1 MLKKIGLALV
11 LFLLPLGAMAQQ
23 YFAHT
28 NSQNIISEMSEYK
41 TAMATLENM
50 QKKYQDE
57 LNRVKD
63 DFNIKYQSYLTDVES
78 LPRNIAE
85 RRQKELQDLA
95 SRQEQFQQEA
105 LQSLQ
110 LARQEAM
117 APIRQKVSE
126 AIRVVAEAE
135 GYIYVFDLST
145 TPIAYVG
152 SQSVDITDKVKAQ
165 LGIQ

>member
-1 MLKKIGLALV
+1 MLKKISLALA
-11 LFLLPLGAMAQQ
+11 LYLLPLGTMAQQ

-28 NSQNIISEMSEYK
+28 NSQDIISEMSEYK

-117 APIRQKVSE
+117 APIRQKVNE

-145 TPIAYVG
+145 TPIAYV
-152 SQSVDITDKVKAQ
+152 SNQSVDITDKVKAQ
-165 LGIQ
+165 LGIR

>member
-1 MLKKIGLALV
+1 MLKKIGLALA
-11 LFLLPLGAMAQQ
+11 LFLLPLGAMAQL

-28 NSQNIISEMSEYK
+28 NSQNIISEMREYK
-41 TAMATLENM
+41 TAMATLESM

-63 DFNIKYQSYLTDVES
+63 DFNAKYQSYLADVES
-78 LPRNIAE
+78 LPSNIAE

-95 SRQEQFQQEA
+95 TRQEQFQQEA

-117 APIRQKVSE
+117 TPIRQKVSE
-126 AIRVVAEAE
+126 AIRAVAEAD

-145 TPIAYVG
+145 TPIAYVS

-165 LGIQ
+165 LGIR

>member
-1 MLKKIGLALV
+1 MLKKIGLALA
-11 LFLLPLGAMAQQ
+11 LFLLPLGAMAQL

-28 NSQNIISEMSEYK
+28 NSQNIISEMREYK
-41 TAMATLENM
+41 TAMATLESM

-63 DFNIKYQSYLTDVES
+63 DFNAKYQSYLADVES

-95 SRQEQFQQEA
+95 TRQEQFQQEA

-117 APIRQKVSE
+117 TPIRQKVSE
-126 AIRVVAEAE
+126 AIRAVAEAD

-145 TPIAYVG
+145 TPIAYVS

-165 LGIQ
+165 LGIR

>member
-1 MLKKIGLALV
+1 MLKKISLA
-11 LFLLPLGAMAQQ
+11 FALLLLSLGAMAQQ

-28 NSQNIISEMSEYK
+28 NSQDIISEMREYK
-41 TAMATLENM
+41 TALATLEDM

-63 DFNIKYQSYLTDVES
+63 DFNIKYQSYLADLES

-110 LARQEAM
+110 LARQEVM
-117 APIRQKVSE
+117 APIRQKVND
-126 AIRVVAEAE
+126 AIHAVAEAE

-145 TPIAYVG
+145 TPIAYVS

-165 LGIQ
+165 LGIR

>member
-1 MLKKIGLALV
+1 MR
-11 LFLLPLGAMAQQ
+11 
-23 YFAHT
+23 
-28 NSQNIISEMSEYK
+28 EYK
-41 TAMATLENM
+41 TAMATLESM

-63 DFNIKYQSYLTDVES
+63 DFNAKYQSYLADVES

-95 SRQEQFQQEA
+95 TRQEQFQQEA

-126 AIRVVAEAE
+126 AIRAVAEAD

-145 TPIAYVG
+145 TPIAYVS

-165 LGIQ
+165 LGIR

>member
-1 MLKKIGLALV
+1 MLKKIGLAIA
-11 LFLLPLGAMAQQ
+11 LFLLPLGVMAQQ

-28 NSQNIISEMSEYK
+28 NSQNIISEMREYK
-41 TAMATLENM
+41 DAMATLENM

-63 DFNIKYQSYLTDVES
+63 EFNVKYQSYLADVES

-117 APIRQKVSE
+117 TPIRQKVNE

-145 TPIAYVG
+145 TPIAYVS

-165 LGIQ
+165 LGIR